1 MFKEKKKWKKKKM
14 YVYSNTI
21 TQIERC
27 KAMAGYIHPAFLKI
41 PAPFTLNIKI
51 HKWTKYDVNEC
62 KFPSWVL
69 EDNKGRH
76 LNMHFSFGREI

>member
-1 MFKEKKKWKKKKM
+1 MFKKM
-14 YVYSNTI
+14 EAERIYVYSNTI
-21 TQIERC
+21 TEIERC
-27 KAMAGYIHPAFLKI
+27 KAMATNIHSAFLKI

-76 LNMHFSFGREI
+76 LNMHFSFRREI